1 MGQTAAGIFNPNVA
15 DPRQAQWGDLDGSE
29 KTSRLLAGGLKGAGL
44 GIARMGQQQP
54 PMGGGGEMQVPMP
67 QQQQVQLPG
76 MDPQKKNNLAF
87 FGGQ

>member
-29 KTSRLLAGGLKGAGL
+29 KASRLLAGGLKVAGSGL
-44 GIARMGQQQP
+44 AGMGQQQR
-54 PMGGGGEMQVPMP
+54 PMGGGGGMEVPMP

-76 MDPQKKNNLAF
+76 MDPQKKNNPF
-87 FGGQ
+87 YGGQ